1 MSYHPE
7 FELIRAYVDGTIDPC
22 HGIMVSAHLETCSQC
37 RQTVQR
43 LEAEAA
49 NEMFEAQSPAEDLS
63 LDKDPTFANIAEE
76 KSAPSLDLD
85 SMLSTIVDMKQL
97 KPTSHTEETPS
108 VHIELN
114 GKKFVLPKALRNQVS
129 RIGEW
134 RSYGGKVYSAAIE
147 LEENDARMNL
157 LYIKEGVQVPQHTHK
172 GVETTLVLH
181 GSFSDED
188 GQYAEGDIMSRDA
201 SVKHAPQTAENQD
214 CLCLTVLTEPMIFT
228 QGVARVFNL
237 FGRGMY
243 P

>member
-22 HGIMVSAHLETCSQC
+22 HGIMVAAHLETCSQC

-49 NEMFEAQSPAEDLS
+49 NDMFEAHSAADKASFAEEHG
-63 LDKDPTFANIAEE
+63 IAEE
-76 KSAPSLDLD
+76 KNAPSLDLE

-97 KPTSHTEETPS
+97 KPTSHAEETPS

-188 GQYAEGDIMSRDA
+188 GKYAEGDIMSRDA
-201 SVKHAPQTAENQD
+201 SVKHAPQTSENQD

>member
-1 MSYHPE
+1 MNCHPE
-7 FELIRAYVDGTIDPC
+7 IELIHAYVDGTIDPC
-22 HGIMVSAHLETCSQC
+22 HGIMLAAHLETCSQC
-37 RQTVQR
+37 RQHVQR

-49 NEMFEAQSPAEDLS
+49 NDLFEPES
-63 LDKDPTFANIAEE
+63 LEKD
-76 KSAPSLDLD
+76 SSVPSLDLD
-85 SMLSTIVDMKQL
+85 AMLSTIVDMKQL
-97 KPTSHTEETPS
+97 KPASDAEDVSS

-114 GKKFVLPKALRNQVS
+114 GKQFVLPKALRNQVS

-147 LEENDARMNL
+147 LEENEAKMNL

-172 GVETTLVLH
+172 GIETTLVLH

-188 GQYAEGDIMSRDA
+188 GQYGEGDIMSRDA
-201 SVKHAPQTAENQD
+201 SVKHAPKTSETQD

-228 QGVARVFNL
+228 QGVVRVFNL

>member
-1 MSYHPE
+1 MNYHPE

-22 HGIMVSAHLETCSQC
+22 HGIMVAAHLETCSQC

-49 NEMFEAQSPAEDLS
+49 NEMFEAQSPTDEPNLNNKLS
-63 LDKDPTFANIAEE
+63 LGKD
-76 KSAPSLDLD
+76 PSLDLE
-85 SMLSTIVDMKQL
+85 SMLSSIVDMKQL

-172 GVETTLVLH
+172 GVETTLVLY

-188 GQYAEGDIMSRDA
+188 GKYAEGDIMSRDA
-201 SVKHAPQTAENQD
+201 SVKHAPQTSENQD